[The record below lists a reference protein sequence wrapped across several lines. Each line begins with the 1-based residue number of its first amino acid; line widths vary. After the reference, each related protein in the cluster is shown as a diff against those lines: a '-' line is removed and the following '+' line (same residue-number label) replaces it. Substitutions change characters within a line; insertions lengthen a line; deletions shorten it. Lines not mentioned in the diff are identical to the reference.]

1 MGDPIR
7 ESAFPGYLDSFAPQF
22 FNFNR
27 GKRSIQLDLRREGAK
42 EIIFRMVKS
51 ADVVLENFKV
61 GTMDRLGIGYDV
73 LKEQNPDIIYASA
86 SGFGLQGPW
95 VRRICASALLSS
107 DDTAL
112 STEGP
117 RQLRHDLPG
126 GVRRGRLAGRRPL
139 PAPCPRRHQR
149 QLRHH
154 VRRHV

>member
-95 VRRICASALLSS
+95 KDRGSYDTICQAVSGVAVSQAGGPSQRPVRVGTSASS
-107 DDTAL
+107 DTM
-112 STEGP
+112 SGVMCKP
-117 RQLRHDLPG
+117 SPISLPH
-126 GVRRGRLAGRRPL
+126 L
-139 PAPCPRRHQR
+139 PP
-149 QLRHH
+149 
-154 VRRHV
+154 

>member
-1 MGDPIR
+1 
-7 ESAFPGYLDSFAPQF
+7 
-22 FNFNR
+22 
-27 GKRSIQLDLRREGAK
+27 
-42 EIIFRMVKS
+42 MVKS

-117 RQLRHDLPG
+117 RI
-126 GVRRGRLAGRRPL
+126 V
-139 PAPCPRRHQR
+139 
-149 QLRHH
+149 
-154 VRRHV
+154 